1 MTGCVLLAIAALTI
15 WQEHRANRLMAETAA
30 LQAQVEEAAS
40 LRLENQNLAERLKA
54 AIEDSDAQL
63 RELMRLRGQAGAMR
77 QTQQENARPKAER
90 SRSVAPPATH
100 ASEPQEAHYTPEQ
113 WGFFVERL
121 NFSKKLGLAISK
133 RAQENG
139 GQVPSDLESAASWL
153 ATNDVPLE
161 GGSANGVGVDR
172 FELIYKG
179 RLTDLQTPERTV
191 VAREKDPVEVH
202 SGRWIRMYV
211 MADGSV
217 QQIGAN
223 TGDGFAALEKERWPE
238 ASQP

>member
-1 MTGCVLLAIAALTI
+1 MLLAIAALTI

-30 LQAQVEEAAS
+30 LQAQVEQAAS
-40 LRLENQNLAERLKA
+40 LRMENQKLAKRLKA
-54 AIEDSDAQL
+54 ATEDSDAQL

-77 QTQQENARPKAER
+77 ETQQENARLKAER
-90 SRSVAPPATH
+90 PRSVARPARD
-100 ASEPQEAHYTPEQ
+100 ASEPPEAHYTPQQ
-113 WGFFVERL
+113 WAFFVERL

-153 ATNDVPLE
+153 ATNHVPNLE
-161 GGSANGVGVDR
+161 GGSANGVNLDR

-179 RLTDLQTPERTV
+179 RLTDLQAPERTV
-191 VAREKDPVEVH
+191 LAREKDPVEVH

-223 TGDGFAALEKERWPE
+223 TGDGFAALEKEMWPR
-238 ASQP
+238 